1 MSIRDQY
8 EAARKELLD
17 LGLRNSL
24 LNYRHS
30 SARGVRVQGES
41 SAEIFEILTRK
52 EKAMTFVPRKGLEVD
67 LSPHLTNAR
76 RRLED
81 LPKWPAK
88 IEAAG
93 ELADYLKA
101 VANAMGKVVHAVSS
115 LPARVQTAID
125 NSSTDENEAAGQLLL
140 DEVELAIHQAEHV
153 RDRVQRGREIL
164 KRPLEARKAEYLSKV
179 LAREVR
185 ILADEHLMRVED
197 AATGGAL
204 RKEWLRPLTE
214 GELRDTR
221 LQTNDTDRRLQR
233 RVIKHLP
240 FRANLHRGTW
250 RERAVPCAGDVAL
263 ARSG

>member
-1 MSIRDQY
+1 
-8 EAARKELLD
+8 
-17 LGLRNSL
+17 
-24 LNYRHS
+24 
-30 SARGVRVQGES
+30 
-41 SAEIFEILTRK
+41 
-52 EKAMTFVPRKGLEVD
+52 MTFLPRKGLEVD

-115 LPARVQTAID
+115 LPPRVQTAID

-164 KRPLEARKAEYLSKV
+164 KRPLEARKAAYLSKS
-179 LAREVR
+179 LEREVR

-197 AATGGAL
+197 AATVV
-204 RKEWLRPLTE
+204 RFVRYV
-214 GELRDTR
+214 
-221 LQTNDTDRRLQR
+221 DRQQVHR
-233 RVIKHLP
+233 RVSRSCP
-240 FRANLHRGTW
+240 DMAMVDRGTG
-250 RERAVPCAGDVAL
+250 RNL
-263 ARSG
+263 AHSPSEGQPKQRQR